1 MVMEQAGGISI
12 HAVDVSTGRVATG
25 LRVELRRLEP
35 LPIHVATG
43 EIGPNGLLDHP
54 SAKGEGILAGR
65 YEVRFDL
72 AGFFSAAGR
81 DAPFLD
87 VVPFRF
93 QVRNVAEHYH
103 LPFKFTPYGF
113 SLFRGA

>member
-1 MVMEQAGGISI
+1 MQAGGISI
-12 HAVDVSTGRVATG
+12 HAVDISTGRVAAG
-25 LRVELRRLEP
+25 LKVELHRLEP
-35 LPIHVATG
+35 TSALVATG
-43 EIGPNGLLDHP
+43 VIGPNGVLDHP
-54 SAKGEGILAGR
+54 SAAGEGIVAGL

-72 AGFFSAAGR
+72 AAFFTAAGR

-87 VVPFRF
+87 IVPFRF
-93 QVRNVAEHYH
+93 QVQDVTEHYH